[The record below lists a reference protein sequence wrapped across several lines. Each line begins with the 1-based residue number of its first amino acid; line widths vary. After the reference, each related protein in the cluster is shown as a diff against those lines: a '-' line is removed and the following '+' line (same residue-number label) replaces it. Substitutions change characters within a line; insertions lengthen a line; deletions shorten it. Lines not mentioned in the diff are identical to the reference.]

1 MRITDHI
8 DLFYPS
14 NDAKRYASERR
25 RKIRESGTR
34 FAEDLQLD
42 IIKKIVSL
50 SGSERFI
57 ALAEELSDDI
67 ETIQY
72 RLDCLEDFLNNP
84 DLAQSFHRI
93 FSEFSERRSDDEE
106 ADEVDSF
113 YDIKDKMDELSGF
126 LGTIEEIN
134 KLYKRTGRS
143 IRSKAVRGLFDFFA
157 ELPEKEEY
165 KSISESLDEL
175 NKTFS
180 KTIRSVKI
188 GVNFVGN
195 MIPDSAGIIEV
206 SYDKIYPKG
215 NILERM
221 VFGDT
226 KGKEKFSGEEHL
238 NSLTHRT
245 PVDIDTALFR
255 ELSEYTREYA
265 DRIAAALKNYRLSFF
280 SDLSELIRQA
290 ETIPVIDQQVIDELR
305 DANEG
310 KKKLLVL
317 INPPFGEATSSDNAR
332 KGAGTNASKT
342 GIADSKWGLNGM
354 QEWGKAGNELFT
366 QFITRI
372 AKELPEATIAM
383 FSKMKHIASQ
393 TMLDFRNVWKAKY
406 LGGFIVHSKSFDGL
420 RGDFPIGFLI
430 WKTGKT
436 HYIFPEEISCEVL
449 DKNTNPI
456 GEKKFYN
463 APTEKYLTN
472 WIVRPKSNKQDV
484 IPLKNAIDP
493 ATATKDLRGTKWSNS
508 ALAYFWCNSNDLQ
521 QAEARTA
528 LFSSGFNGGHGIYVN
543 EMNLWQVAVVFSV
556 RRLYAHDWKKDC
568 DQFLQPN
575 CELPED
581 FKNDCL
587 VWMLFNGSNLTA
599 SANDL
604 EWNGKKW
611 NIVNHFIPFT
621 EEEVGASDR
630 FESDFMV
637 QYMQGKTFST
647 EAQDVLDEG
656 RKIWAAYFKQTFNHK
671 IREELKLNR
680 PDVGWY
686 QIRQAL
692 KAQNE
697 SGNSVPVSFATFE
710 AAYKALSEK
719 LRPQVYQ
726 YGFLK

>member
-14 NDAKRYASERR
+14 GDAKRYAAERR

-42 IIKKIVSL
+42 IIKKIVCL

-72 RLDCLEDFLNNP
+72 RIDCLEDFLNNP

-126 LGTIEEIN
+126 LGTIDEIN

-206 SYDKIYPKG
+206 SYDKIFPKG

-280 SDLSELIRQA
+280 SDLSELIRQLDFYDSA
-290 ETIPVIDQQVIDELR
+290 AAFVKSVRSRGLPMCR
-305 DANEG
+305 P
-310 KKKLLVL
+310 KLLPYDQRSMKL
-317 INPPFGEATSSDNAR
+317 KGTFDLSFYRQLAGEDRRALLSERIVTNDIELDDKARFYMVTGANNGGKTTFARAVGLCQVMAQAGLYVPAESAEIALCDNIFTHFPRDEQVGIDTSRFTTEIKDLKA
-332 KGAGTNASKT
+332 
-342 GIADSKWGLNGM
+342 IACRMTDRSMVILNESLQSTTPEECM
-354 QEWGKAGNELFT
+354 E
-366 QFITRI
+366 I
-372 AKELPEATIAM
+372 AKIHLELIAAAGVRGLYVTHLTGLYRYLSELNDKGYKTSCDSLVSVTDES
-383 FSKMKHIASQ
+383 SKRLYK
-393 TMLDFRNVWKAKY
+393 
-406 LGGFIVHSKSFDGL
+406 
-420 RGDFPIGFLI
+420 
-430 WKTGKT
+430 
-436 HYIFPEEISCEVL
+436 
-449 DKNTNPI
+449 
-456 GEKKFYN
+456 
-463 APTEKYLTN
+463 
-472 WIVRPKSNKQDV
+472 IVRQP
-484 IPLKNAIDP
+484 P
-493 ATATKDLRGTKWSNS
+493 
-508 ALAYFWCNSNDLQ
+508 
-521 QAEARTA
+521 
-528 LFSSGFNGGHGIYVN
+528 SG
-543 EMNLWQVAVVFSV
+543 
-556 RRLYAHDWKKDC
+556 
-568 DQFLQPN
+568 
-575 CELPED
+575 
-581 FKNDCL
+581 
-587 VWMLFNGSNLTA
+587 
-599 SANDL
+599 
-604 EWNGKKW
+604 
-611 NIVNHFIPFT
+611 
-621 EEEVGASDR
+621 
-630 FESDFMV
+630 ES
-637 QYMQGKTFST
+637 
-647 EAQDVLDEG
+647 L
-656 RKIWAAYFKQTFNHK
+656 
-671 IREELKLNR
+671 
-680 PDVGWY
+680 
-686 QIRQAL
+686 
-692 KAQNE
+692 
-697 SGNSVPVSFATFE
+697 
-710 AAYKALSEK
+710 ALSIYHRFGAT
-719 LRPQVYQ
+719 LDDIRHGDSNGQA
-726 YGFLK
+726 